1 MININQLI
9 QNAYTSIGIVGDG
22 QSVNGTKAKIAEL
35 EINNLLGDLNL
46 QEYIL
51 DNIKSF
57 DVDAS
62 KTITIGENAACM
74 VNHKPPATIRSVS
87 LNRMGKHTNLINANI
102 EAVNRNSNSGLASLF
117 TYQIGYDSDLDIMV
131 GKITLD
137 GSRGSKYKVIFL
149 DDFENVTINDV
160 LYLHDKYNSLL
171 LNGLCY
177 KLSIRFKRTEYIP
190 IYKGEFDSC
199 KDLIKSVNSSNRP
212 LIMDDDDYLTGYER
226 IMMGYGW

>member
-22 QSVNGTKAKIAEL
+22 QAVNGTKAKVAEL

-62 KTITIGENAACM
+62 KTITIGENTACTI
-74 VNHKPPATIRSVS
+74 NHKPPATIRSVS
-87 LNRMGKHTNLINANI
+87 LDRTGKHTPLLNANI
-102 EAVNRNSNSGLASLF
+102 EAVNRNSKSGLASLF
-117 TYQIGYDSDLDIMV
+117 TYQIEYDPALNIMV

-137 GSRGSKYKVIFL
+137 GSRASKYKVIFL

-160 LYLHDKYNSLL
+160 LYLHDKYNSLI

-177 KLSIRFKRTEYIP
+177 KLAIRFKRTEYIP
-190 IYKGEFDSC
+190 IYKGEFESC

-212 LIMDDDDYLTGYER
+212 LIIDDDDYLTGYER
-226 IMMGYGW
+226 VMMGYGR

>member
-22 QSVNGTKAKIAEL
+22 QAVNGTKAKVAEL

-62 KTITIGENAACM
+62 KTITIGENTACTI
-74 VNHKPPATIRSVS
+74 NHKPPATIRSVS
-87 LNRMGKHTNLINANI
+87 LDRTGKHTPLLNANI
-102 EAVNRNSNSGLASLF
+102 EAVNRNYKSGLASLF
-117 TYQIGYDSDLDIMV
+117 TYQIEYDPALNIMV

-137 GSRGSKYKVIFL
+137 GSRASKYKVIFL

-160 LYLHDKYNSLL
+160 LYLHDKYNSLI

-177 KLSIRFKRTEYIP
+177 KLAIRFKRTEYIP
-190 IYKGEFDSC
+190 IYKGEFESC

-212 LIMDDDDYLTGYER
+212 LIIDDDDYLTGYER
-226 IMMGYGW
+226 VMMGYGR

>member
-9 QNAYTSIGIVGDG
+9 QNAYTSIVIVGDG
-22 QSVNGTKAKIAEL
+22 QAVNGTKAKVAEL

-62 KTITIGENAACM
+62 KTITIGENTACTI
-74 VNHKPPATIRSVS
+74 NHKPPATIRSVS
-87 LNRMGKHTNLINANI
+87 LDRMGKHTPLLNANI
-102 EAVNRNSNSGLASLF
+102 EAVNRNSKSGLASLF
-117 TYQIGYDSDLDIMV
+117 TYQIEYDPALNIMV

-137 GSRGSKYKVIFL
+137 GSRASKYKVIFL

-160 LYLHDKYNSLL
+160 LYLHDKYNSLI

-177 KLSIRFKRTEYIP
+177 KLAIRFKRTEYIP
-190 IYKGEFDSC
+190 IYKGEFESC

-212 LIMDDDDYLTGYER
+212 LIIDDDDYLTGYER
-226 IMMGYGW
+226 VMMGYGR